1 MLKHT
6 KKEKWMLRLRPRTT
20 VLLFFFFLFYFKL
33 PLIYSI
39 HEKRQKNLVES
50 LVLELHRSVFL
61 FLFCLFSFFMYAFCD
76 LINYFLQ

>member
-20 VLLFFFFLFYFKL
+20 VFLFFFLFYFKL

-50 LVLELHRSVFL
+50 LFLELHRSVFL
-61 FLFCLFSFFMYAFCD
+61 FLFCLFSFFMYAFYD

>member
-1 MLKHT
+1 MDASI
-6 KKEKWMLRLRPRTT
+6 EASNYC
-20 VLLFFFFLFYFKL
+20 VSFFFLFYFKL

>member
-6 KKEKWMLRLRPRTT
+6 KKEKWMLRLRPRAT
-20 VLLFFFFLFYFKL
+20 VFLFFFLFFFKL

-39 HEKRQKNLVES
+39 HEERQKNLVES
-50 LVLELHRSVFL
+50 LFLEFHRSVFL

>member
-1 MLKHT
+1 MDASI
-6 KKEKWMLRLRPRTT
+6 EASSYC
-20 VLLFFFFLFYFKL
+20 VSFFFLFYFKL
-33 PLIYSI
+33 PLIYSN

-61 FLFCLFSFFMYAFCD
+61 FCLFSFFMYAFCD